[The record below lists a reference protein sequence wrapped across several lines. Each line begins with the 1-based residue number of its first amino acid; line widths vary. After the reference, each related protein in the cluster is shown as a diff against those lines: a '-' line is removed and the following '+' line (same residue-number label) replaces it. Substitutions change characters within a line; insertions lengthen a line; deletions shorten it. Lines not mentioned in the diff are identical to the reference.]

1 MWNLLNIAE
10 SGVKHHKSN
19 HILCIQIIMWN
30 LLNIAESGVKHHKS
44 NHILCIQFI
53 MWNLLNIAE
62 SGVKHHKSDQNQI
75 KSSVFS
81 LLCGIVEKIYNLNRI
96 GGARFE
102 CGE

>member
-1 MWNLLNIAE
+1 
-10 SGVKHHKSN
+10 
-19 HILCIQIIMWN
+19 
-30 LLNIAESGVKHHKS
+30 
-44 NHILCIQFI
+44 